1 MAEPIEPAEYAE
13 LRDIPTSKWGLN
25 AVSAVVLLIG
35 GALTFGAAVAAKHMA
50 GVDMKIFL
58 AILGGGGML
67 SAYFALAPRV
77 ALQWERAI
85 VLRLG
90 RYRALKGPGLFWILP
105 FIDTIPMWIDLRI
118 RPTPFNAEKTLTR
131 DTVPVD
137 VDAVLFWVV
146 KDPEKAALEVIDYQ
160 AAMTWAAQ
168 TALRD
173 IIGKTDL
180 SSMLQ
185 GREVIDLDLQKL
197 IEAHTRSWGI
207 TVHSV
212 EIRDVTIP
220 PALED
225 AMSRQAQAER
235 EKQARV
241 ILSQAE
247 VEIAERF
254 ETASRRYSENPTA
267 FQLRAMNIL
276 YEGIK
281 EQGSLMVVP
290 TALADSLSAGSL
302 AGLAGISGREPRHG
316 NGGGGPKT

>member
-1 MAEPIEPAEYAE
+1 MEYAE
-13 LRDIPTSKWGLN
+13 PYQRPPSKWGVN
-25 AVSAVVLLIG
+25 AVTIIVLLVG
-35 GALTFGAAVAAKHMA
+35 GVATLAAGAVARIVLA
-50 GVDMKIFL
+50 VDTKVFL
-58 AILGGGGML
+58 AILAGGGLVSLYLAL
-67 SAYFALAPRV
+67 SPRV

-105 FIDTIPMWIDLRI
+105 FIDTVPMWIDLRV
-118 RPTPFNAEKTLTR
+118 RPTAFNAEKTLTR

-137 VDAVLFWVV
+137 VDAVLFWIV
-146 KDPEKAALEVIDYQ
+146 KDPEKAALEVMDYE

-180 SSMLQ
+180 SEMLT
-185 GREVIDLDLQKL
+185 GREVIDLNLQKL
-197 IEAHTRSWGI
+197 IEAHTSLWGI
-207 TVHSV
+207 HVHSV

-247 VEIAERF
+247 VEIAEKF
-254 ETASRRYSENPTA
+254 ENASRRYANNPTA

-281 EQGSLMVVP
+281 EHGSLMVVP
-290 TALADSLSAGSL
+290 SALADSISAGSL
-302 AGLAGISGREPRHG
+302 AGLAGIRKAIEAKPGAETGGAQGGSTTPR
-316 NGGGGPKT
+316 